1 VKEAVPVIDTDA
13 LVRLLDGEHHA
24 LRQEL
29 REVHEAE
36 WFTPR
41 RHTDREAYREWVSRA
56 MLQMAAL
63 PQQKLGFPRSLGG
76 QDDVGAS
83 VAAYE
88 MLATGDLSLT
98 VKAGVQ
104 WGLFGGAVQ
113 ALGGDD
119 HRRRLLPGVMDMS
132 LPGCFAMTETDH
144 GSDVSSLRTTATY
157 DPASQQFVV
166 HTPDRGAW
174 KDYIGNA
181 ARDGVVAVVFAQL
194 VVAGEEHGVHAL
206 VVPIRDADG
215 RPCTGVTIEDC
226 GAKAGLEGVDNGRLA
241 FDHVRVPREAL
252 LDRFAQVSADGVY
265 SSAIASRNARFFTML
280 AALVRG
286 RVSIAGAA
294 LSATRTGLDV
304 AVRHG
309 QERRQFTDP
318 VGGHEIRLLDHPSHQ
333 RRLLPPLAR
342 TYAFVFAQQRL
353 VADLQAAHE
362 QRLDAVGRR
371 RLETD
376 AAALKAASTWHAV
389 RTLQTAREACGGSG
403 YLATNPIGRLRA
415 DTDVFATFEG
425 DNTVLCQLVA
435 KNLVGD
441 LAARAAGPVGAARS
455 ALAAARL
462 RLGDRIPLLARGDL
476 RPDAAAALL
485 EERREHLLSTLAA
498 RLRRARTLADPAEAA
513 RATAA
518 TQQHMV
524 AVGLAHAD
532 VLLVTAFDRALRT
545 ADADEPTLHV
555 LHRLRELFVLAVV
568 EEDLGW
574 FLTYGRVRRREARVL
589 RERITGL
596 CAALRPVAV
605 DLVDGFAVR
614 PAPAR
619 PRADV
624 LVA

>member
-1 VKEAVPVIDTDA
+1 MVDVPT
-13 LVRLLDGEHHA
+13 LVRLLDGEHHT
-24 LRQEL
+24 LRTEL
-29 REVHEAE
+29 REVHRAE

-41 RHTDREAYREWVSRA
+41 EHAEREAHRAWVLEA
-56 MLQMAAL
+56 MHRMADL
-63 PQQKLGFPRSLGG
+63 PQQKLGFPREFGG

-113 ALGGDD
+113 ALGGPEQ
-119 HRRRLLPGVMDMS
+119 HRRLVPGLMNMS
-132 LPGCFAMTETDH
+132 VTGCFAMTESDH

-157 DPASQQFVV
+157 DTEAEEFVV

-181 ARDGVVAVVFAQL
+181 ARDGDTAVVFAQL
-194 VVAGEEHGVHAL
+194 VVGGQEHGVHAL
-206 VVPIRDADG
+206 VVPIRDPDG
-215 RPCTGVTIEDC
+215 RPCPGVTIEDC
-226 GAKAGLEGVDNGRLA
+226 GGKAGLAGVDNGRLA
-241 FDHVRVPREAL
+241 FDSVRVPREAL
-252 LDRFAQVSADGVY
+252 LDRFAQVSADGTY
-265 SSAIASRNARFFTML
+265 ASDIRSRNARFFTML
-280 AALVRG
+280 GALVRG
-286 RVSIAGAA
+286 RVSISGAA
-294 LSATRTGLDV
+294 LSATKVGLAA

-309 QERRQFTDP
+309 DRRRQFTDP
-318 VGGHEIRLLDHPSHQ
+318 VAGHEILLLDHPAHQ

-342 TYAFVFAQQRL
+342 TYAVAFAQQQL
-353 VADLQAAHE
+353 VADLQAVHE
-362 QRLDAVGRR
+362 GRR
-371 RLETD
+371 DEAARRVLETD

-389 RTLQTAREACGGSG
+389 RTLQTARESCGGAG
-403 YLATNPIGRLRA
+403 YLSSSPLGRLRA

-441 LAARAAGPVGAARS
+441 LAARSRGAAGQARS
-455 ALAAARL
+455 ALRALRL
-462 RLGDRIPLLARGDL
+462 RLGDRLPPLARGGL
-476 RPDAAAALL
+476 RGDAATELL
-485 EERREHLLSTLAA
+485 HERREHLLASLAA
-498 RLRRARTLADPAEAA
+498 RLRHARALPDPAAAA

-532 VLLVTAFDRALRT
+532 VLLAAGFDRAVARAEAVADDATLAVLRQ
-545 ADADEPTLHV
+545 V
-555 LHRLRELFVLAVV
+555 RELFLLATV

-574 FLTYGRVRRREARVL
+574 FLTHGRVRRHEARVL
-589 RERITGL
+589 RDRITGL

-605 DLVDGFAVR
+605 DLVDGFAVE
-614 PAPAR
+614 PV
-619 PRADV
+619 RAADRETAG
-624 LVA
+624 LAA